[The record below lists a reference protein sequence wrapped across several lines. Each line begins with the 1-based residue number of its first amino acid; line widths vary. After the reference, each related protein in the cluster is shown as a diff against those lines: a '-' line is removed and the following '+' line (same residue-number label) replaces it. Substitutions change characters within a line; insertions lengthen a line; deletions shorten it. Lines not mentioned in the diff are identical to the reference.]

1 MKKLLFIFIL
11 VFVSIAKADDLNN
24 LSNNAL
30 NKIADKVT
38 KLIPGEGPTEINLG
52 VNTNYEPTWSILGVR
67 SLIKMEEEKR
77 NIFTQ
82 FSLFNTNISDDERY
96 ILNLGLGHR
105 AMMYDDSIIL
115 GVNSFF
121 DWDIGEAHKRG
132 SVGFEARGSI
142 LEFHLNKYFTL
153 SSTKIA
159 HGIKEKSLGGIDYKL
174 ISQLPYL
181 PWANISWTG
190 YKLEKDLATTDIK
203 GDKFA
208 LNMLVLPWLNIEFG
222 LDENNSDDERFA
234 NFTFTYPPR
243 RVHSSYIEKRVSNEI
258 FEKRNMENMMLSK
271 VERNNKMFI
280 EVQGTIIITKK

>member
-1 MKKLLFIFIL
+1 
-11 VFVSIAKADDLNN
+11 
-24 LSNNAL
+24 
-30 NKIADKVT
+30 
-38 KLIPGEGPTEINLG
+38 
-52 VNTNYEPTWSILGVR
+52 
-67 SLIKMEEEKR
+67 
-77 NIFTQ
+77 
-82 FSLFNTNISDDERY
+82 
-96 ILNLGLGHR
+96 
-105 AMMYDDSIIL
+105 MMYDDSIIL

-159 HGIKEKSLGGIDYKL
+159 HGTKEKSLGGIDYKL

-181 PWANISWTG
+181 PWVNISWTG

-208 LNMLVLPWLNIEFG
+208 LNMLILPWLNIEFG

-243 RVHSSYIEKRVSNEI
+243 RVHSSYIEKMVSKEI